1 MKAKLSKIIR
11 KRTVKQFTAFVALAF
26 VFLVFSKLS
35 NDYRQNFSIAIN
47 PTNLDDDLVLIED
60 STNVVTAVIE
70 SKGFALLPYI
80 FSKTLVFD
88 FDSKNDMTK
97 TDEAFVFDVSK
108 HKYLFEEK
116 LGESYVVRSLKPDTL
131 VFEYARLAS
140 KRVPVTLVS
149 DISYAIGFDVLGDF
163 SFSTDSVRI
172 VGPEEL
178 IAPIETIETEV
189 LKLNGVKENIQEVVE
204 LDINNLKN
212 IEIFPKSVTVKGEVS
227 RFTEGTLE
235 IPVLVTNQPDDVQV
249 NVFPKSVTVSFYVD
263 LQNYKEISP
272 SDFIV
277 ECEFPVDDS
286 SVSYLVPKLV
296 KKPDIV
302 KRSSIKQKRIDFII
316 IQ

>member
-1 MKAKLSKIIR
+1 
-11 KRTVKQFTAFVALAF
+11 
-26 VFLVFSKLS
+26 
-35 NDYRQNFSIAIN
+35 
-47 PTNLDDDLVLIED
+47 
-60 STNVVTAVIE
+60 
-70 SKGFALLPYI
+70 
-80 FSKTLVFD
+80 
-88 FDSKNDMTK
+88 MTK
-97 TDEAFVFDVSK
+97 TNEAFVFDVTE

-140 KRVPVTLVS
+140 KTVPVTLVS
-149 DISYAIGFDVLGDF
+149 DISYAIGFDVLGDYN
-163 SFSTDSVRI
+163 FSTDSVRI

-189 LKLNGVKENIQEVVE
+189 LKLNGVKENIEEAVE

-212 IEIFPKSVTVKGEVS
+212 IEVFPKSVTVKGEVS

-235 IPVLVTNQPDDVQV
+235 IPVLVTNQPDDVQI

-277 ECEFPVDDS
+277 ECEFPVDDK